1 MIRTIW
7 TISTFI
13 HAVLQRCA
21 PTNIVLGRIRRRR
34 GLKWG
39 VPAMLLAV
47 PYLIA
52 ASVCSA
58 AISDGAPGGLN
69 LIILLCLWN
78 AMKFIVAGPVAV
90 VLLLRARRR
99 ETFARR
105 ASERAN
111 AAVELVVA

>member
-1 MIRTIW
+1 MIRSIW
-7 TISTFI
+7 TVSTFI

-47 PYLIA
+47 PYLIE
-52 ASVCSA
+52 ASLCSA
-58 AISDGAPGGLN
+58 AVGDGASGWLN

-90 VLLLRARRR
+90 VLLLRARHR
-99 ETFARR
+99 EAVARR

-111 AAVELVVA
+111 AAVELVAA

>member
-1 MIRTIW
+1 MIRSIW
-7 TISTFI
+7 TVSIFI

-21 PTNIVLGRIRRRR
+21 PTNIVLGRIRRRC

-39 VPAMLLAV
+39 VLAMFLAV

-52 ASVCSA
+52 ASLCSA
-58 AISDGAPGGLN
+58 AISDGAPGWLN

-78 AMKFIVAGPVAV
+78 AMKFIAAGPVAV

-99 ETFARR
+99 EAVARR
-105 ASERAN
+105 VSERAH
-111 AAVELVVA
+111 AAVELVAA

>member
-1 MIRTIW
+1 MIRSIW
-7 TISTFI
+7 TVSTFV

-21 PTNIVLGRIRRRR
+21 PTNMVLGRIRRRR

-39 VPAMLLAV
+39 IPAMLLAV
-47 PYLIA
+47 PYLIV
-52 ASVCSA
+52 ASLCSA
-58 AISDGAPGGLN
+58 AVGDGASGWLN

-90 VLLLRARRR
+90 VLLLRARHR
-99 ETFARR
+99 EAVARR

-111 AAVELVVA
+111 ADVELVAA